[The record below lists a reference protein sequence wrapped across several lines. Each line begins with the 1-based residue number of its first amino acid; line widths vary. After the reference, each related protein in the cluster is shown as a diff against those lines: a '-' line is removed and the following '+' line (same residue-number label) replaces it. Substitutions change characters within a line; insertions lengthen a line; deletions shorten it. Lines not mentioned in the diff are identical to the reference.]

1 MKTALEGLELAE
13 KICEGIL
20 KYFLLYY
27 AAEAALGAGHG
38 DSALDFIQRGISEG
52 EKVGHP
58 LGLAVLRL
66 TLAKALLRAGRV
78 EESMEPAEAALKF
91 FQALDMGTFLRSA
104 LEIYAEILANWIP
117 KDEMQ
122 IDQMMERAAALV
134 ERSGSPWDKIEH
146 LEALARISLKR
157 GRLANARKS
166 LIEARSLYREV
177 GLEDVTEELRS
188 IEEALEKGE
197 EKGGPGVR

>member
-1 MKTALEGLELAE
+1 M
-13 KICEGIL
+13 
-20 KYFLLYY
+20 
-27 AAEAALGAGHG
+27 
-38 DSALDFIQRGISEG
+38 
-52 EKVGHP
+52 
-58 LGLAVLRL
+58 GLAVLRL

-134 ERSGSPWDKIEH
+134 ERSSSPWDKIEH

-177 GLEDVTEELRS
+177 GLEDGTEELRS
-188 IEEALEKGE
+188 IEEALEKGQ

>member
-1 MKTALEGLELAE
+1 LDW
-13 KICEGIL
+13 
-20 KYFLLYY
+20 
-27 AAEAALGAGHG
+27 AAESALGAGHG
-38 DSALDFIQRGISEG
+38 DSALDFIHRGISGG

-78 EESMEPAEAALKF
+78 EESIVPAEAALKF
-91 FQALDMGTFLRSA
+91 FQALDMGSLLRRA
-104 LEIYAEILANWIP
+104 LEIYAEILANWMP

-122 IDQMMERAAALV
+122 IDKIMDRAAVLV
-134 ERSGSPWDKIEH
+134 ERSSSPWAKIEH
-146 LEALARISLKR
+146 LMALARISLKR
-157 GRLANARKS
+157 GRLAAARKS

-177 GLEDVTEELRS
+177 GLENATEELRS
-188 IEEALEKGE
+188 IEEALEKEE